1 MASTSGVQ
9 DAGKWRDADQYHPK
23 HNMAPGSR
31 GLVVRRD
38 KEVTYRSQL
47 SHFLSSMRCSRCRQ
61 ACHLFFSW
69 SLCAP
74 LESV

>member
-38 KEVTYRSQL
+38 KEVTYRPQL
-47 SHFLSSMRCSRCRQ
+47 SHFLSSMRCS
-61 ACHLFFSW
+61 
-69 SLCAP
+69 
-74 LESV
+74 